1 MNTGKTDL
9 LCVLKENENF
19 DPIFSWGQEIEPQF
33 KARLDAIQ
41 IPSPFSF
48 NFQCSIFS
56 ELGFLCIAMQRIN

>member
-1 MNTGKTDL
+1 MNTGKTEI
-9 LCVLKENENF
+9 LCVSKENENF
-19 DPIFSWGQEIEPQF
+19 DPIFSRGQEIEPQL

-56 ELGFLCIAMQRIN
+56 ELEFLCNAAN